1 MNKQLEIRNTNEDN
15 KGKEE
20 IEEQPKN
27 SPNQTKNGGGRGEG
41 KEGEGKESLSKVSN
55 NIIFEIEKNKR
66 KTENIVKIESKDGSG
81 HFFVSKQLYETNMV
95 NKKNFVRPKYS
106 SALSSTNLDNEKDEI
121 VAHINNQFVI
131 PNSFLIISLKLIS
144 TDKNTV
150 FTLLKTKIKL
160 FDLEDSNFSQP
171 ISKLILNENKLFVT
185 KDNHFYLAFKI
196 PPHLS
201 NTGKKKKFFIHFFF
215 FSPQLTFFFFFF

>member
-215 FSPQLTFFFFFF
+215 FSPQLTFFFLFF